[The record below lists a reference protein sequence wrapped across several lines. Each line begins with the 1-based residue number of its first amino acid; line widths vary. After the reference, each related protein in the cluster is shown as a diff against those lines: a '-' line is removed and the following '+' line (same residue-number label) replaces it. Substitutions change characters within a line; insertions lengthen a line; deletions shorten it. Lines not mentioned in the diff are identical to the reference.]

1 MAAPPDTGV
10 VVRLTRLPGHGD
22 LSLPAYATRESAG
35 ADIHAAV
42 EEPVRLEPGERA
54 LIPTGFRMAL
64 PHGYEAQIRP
74 RSGKALREGLS
85 LLNSPGTVDADYRGE
100 VRILVI
106 NHGREPLVVRR
117 GDRIAQMIVA
127 PVVRAVFEETAALPE
142 TGRGGGGFGHTGG

>member
-10 VVRLTRLPGHGD
+10 VGRHTRLPGHGD
-22 LSLPAYATRESAG
+22 LPLPAYATRESAG

-106 NHGREPLVVRR
+106 NHGEIIEQGTHHELLDKKGFYHNLYMSQFKGQHQAVPE
-117 GDRIAQMIVA
+117 IAA
-127 PVVRAVFEETAALPE
+127 
-142 TGRGGGGFGHTGG
+142 